1 MLKLVVESNS
11 SVSLF
16 SSWRKT
22 GFTISMVEWEPII
35 LYAPLNSTHSLS
47 DDNSKSYNPSSLPP
61 LEQFRHY
68 RYEFGEAFFKNLA
81 LKVAYKGAPVHTIA
95 VSLFVSFVTLAILR
109 HDPCP

>member
-1 MLKLVVESNS
+1 MLTELAGLMSDS

-22 GFTISMVEWEPII
+22 VGHYRISSPAPASTVVIFQGFTISMVEWEPII

-61 LEQFRHY
+61 
-68 RYEFGEAFFKNLA
+68 
-81 LKVAYKGAPVHTIA
+81 
-95 VSLFVSFVTLAILR
+95 
-109 HDPCP
+109 